1 MAQKWV
7 KEAQNNVK
15 NKVHLR
21 LETEKAMGTAKKEN
35 KELLSKLNAEE
46 REIRSAEA
54 RLKNAQTQAE
64 DQRKLLYQTKIEPA
78 TLRELAL
85 DLRVEL
91 QKGKEAVKL
100 AKEAAEAEKQASYTL
115 GVEETQA
122 RLTEEL
128 AEVCRDYCNVTWDE
142 AFTVAGVP
150 VDSAWRQLGNIYYHP
165 DICEVPSAIPSPPAL
180 ALETS
185 EQPLTVQAALPLLEA
200 LKGPSQAGDQGQG
213 ADGAKD
219 KGKGKGTKPPSEA
232 KDAAKAKE
240 AEAKAKEVEAKTKE
254 ADPKAKDASTSQLRQ
269 KEAPPP
275 PKAKAQHLG
284 FSCSLF
290 IYLFIL

>member
-1 MAQKWV
+1 
-7 KEAQNNVK
+7 
-15 NKVHLR
+15 
-21 LETEKAMGTAKKEN
+21 MGTAKKEN

-200 LKGPSQAGDQGQG
+200 LKGPSQAGDQG
-213 ADGAKD
+213 
-219 KGKGKGTKPPSEA
+219 
-232 KDAAKAKE
+232 
-240 AEAKAKEVEAKTKE
+240 
-254 ADPKAKDASTSQLRQ
+254 
-269 KEAPPP
+269 
-275 PKAKAQHLG
+275 
-284 FSCSLF
+284 
-290 IYLFIL
+290 